1 MYQTYRI
8 TNTLPIHQGSCTINI
23 TVPSATPSINDT
35 ISIASSSQSSLPG
48 TPLICSSG
56 SKVILSESIIANR
69 IQKLLQLN
77 KGRCVVNRLYYL
89 FVRRQMAT
97 SASMGCN
104 VTNV

>member
-23 TVPSATPSINDT
+23 TVPSATPSINVT
-35 ISIASSSQSSLPG
+35 ISIASSSQSSLPA
-48 TPLICSSG
+48 TPLICSSTICSSG
-56 SKVILSESIIANR
+56 SKVILSE
-69 IQKLLQLN
+69 LN

-89 FVRRQMAT
+89 FVRWQMAT

-104 VTNV
+104 V